1 MIRKIMLI
9 SALGS
14 YEDESELIK
23 QAKDKHSVGVIILV
37 ATLSSPFF
45 WLMVVGMMCLT
56 CLGAGY

>member
-1 MIRKIMLI
+1 MLI

-23 QAKDKHSVGVIILV
+23 QAKDNHSVGVIILV

-45 WLMVVGMMCLT
+45 WLMVVGMMCLV